1 MGRKLLA
8 GEQMSLLGT
17 QVYAN
22 SDTPIWLSAKGG
34 TIDGNLTV
42 TGTADFQS
50 NIQVASD
57 IDLQGNLVL
66 QGSSNSALLTTD
78 AGGDSLYLVA
88 SNSINFGR
96 DSTTPN
102 TTLTLSAPGAG
113 LDNFTTNF
121 LYAIGPVPTNLIN
134 TPRTINPVPTSPA
147 EPFLVDTPFP
157 VVSGQVYDVQ
167 ATGLITLISGTPD
180 PDDAVLIQLDA
191 GTGTSVSFYTY
202 YPSGPGQSG
211 SWAIRQRIVGNAT
224 QPSLAVA
231 VQKTLAGTSTA
242 VYAATLGYF
251 SAVRVA

>member
-1 MGRKLLA
+1 
-8 GEQMSLLGT
+8 MSLLGT

-22 SDTPIWLSAKGG
+22 GDTPIWLSATGG
-34 TIDGNLTV
+34 TMDGNLTV
-42 TGTADFQS
+42 TGNLQVDGATQVDGSITTTDQFIISGTTDTA
-50 NIQVASD
+50 V
-57 IDLQGNLVL
+57 
-66 QGSSNSALLTTD
+66 LTTNV
-78 AGGDSLYLVA
+78 AGDTLYLIA
-88 SNSINFGR
+88 DTAIGFGR
-96 DSTTPN
+96 DDNTPN

-113 LDNFTTNF
+113 LDSFTTNF

-147 EPFLVDTPFP
+147 EPFLVDTAFP
-157 VVSGQVYDVQ
+157 VVAGQVYDVQ

-180 PDDAVLIQLDA
+180 PDDAVTLQLDA
-191 GTGTSVSFYTY
+191 GTGTSITFYTY

-211 SWAIRQRIVGNAT
+211 SWSIRQRIVGNAS

-231 VQKTLAGTSTA
+231 VNKLLAGASTA